1 MVHTDIGRA
10 KAQARRSVSVAL
22 ANLTPGRRR
31 SAGLA
36 VARRLARLEAVRRAR
51 TLMAFLSLPTEID
64 TWPIIRWAWTEG
76 KRVAVPRVEPPL
88 TGREKDLAGHEIVP
102 VVLEPAD
109 VAGLADHPDVRP
121 GALGILE
128 VPGAPAIPAAEIDLV
143 LAPCQAI
150 DRAGNRLGKGGG
162 FYDRFLARPD
172 LRAAVIAVA
181 FQEQV
186 LDAVPATPNDRR
198 VATIVTDAETI
209 FISAAGSPPVSPG
222 QVACGDSGG
231 AAEPPP

>member
-1 MVHTDIGRA
+1 MVYTDIGRA
-10 KAQARRSVSVAL
+10 KVQARRSVSVAL

-36 VARRLARLEAVRRAR
+36 VARRLARLQTVRRAR

-64 TWPIIRWAWTEG
+64 TWPIIRWAWAEG

-88 TGREKDLAGHEIVP
+88 AGREKDLAGHEIVP

-109 VAGLADHPDVRP
+109 VAGLADHPAVRP

-128 VPGAPAIPAAEIDLV
+128 VPDAPAIPAAEIDLV
-143 LAPCQAI
+143 LAPCQAL

-172 LRAAVIAVA
+172 LRAGVIAVA

-198 VATIVTDAETI
+198 VAMIVTDAETI
-209 FISAAGSPPVSPG
+209 SIST
-222 QVACGDSGG
+222 GG
-231 AAEPPP
+231 PARRANP